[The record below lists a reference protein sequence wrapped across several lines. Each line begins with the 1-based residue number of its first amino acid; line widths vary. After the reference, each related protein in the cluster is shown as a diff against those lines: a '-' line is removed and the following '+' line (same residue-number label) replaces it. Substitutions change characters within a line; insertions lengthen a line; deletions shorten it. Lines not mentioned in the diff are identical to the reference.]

1 MSLGDAITQ
10 LILHGI
16 DPHQRIVQHDVG
28 TTQQQKFRDPHA
40 RRFAH
45 IVSLRLEGEAEHRN
59 ALAAER
65 TDVVG
70 QQIHHAAG
78 PFLVHL
84 SAPNSG

>member
-16 DPHQRIVQHDVG
+16 DPHQWIVQHDVG

-59 ALAAER
+59 ALALER
-65 TDVVG
+65 TDVARSADLPRGRPV
-70 QQIHHAAG
+70 
-78 PFLVHL
+78 PRSL
-84 SAPNSG
+84 SGPNSG